1 MGEITSEIERD
12 IVTERSELGRN
23 LEELE
28 TKARALADWRT
39 HYRNH
44 AGLALGVV
52 FGTAIVAGALV
63 GRRRAPRVHVQRL
76 VETRPERVVRP
87 SEPKTPSEPSRY
99 RRHLEDTWQNVTAAL
114 LGVATA
120 KAIDVVSDMVP
131 GFRDHYGQRSHEAG
145 RVGHAGERF
154 SNG

>member
-52 FGTAIVAGALV
+52 FGTAVVAGALI
-63 GRRRAPRVHVQRL
+63 GRNRAPRVHVQRL
-76 VETRPERVVRP
+76 VDPRPERVVRP
-87 SEPKTPSEPSRY
+87 SEPKTPREPSRY

-131 GFRDHYGQRSHEAG
+131 GFRDHYGQRSVEAG
-145 RVGHAGERF
+145 RVGYAGERF

>member
-52 FGTAIVAGALV
+52 FGTAVVAGALI
-63 GRRRAPRVHVQRL
+63 GRSRTPRVH
-76 VETRPERVVRP
+76 TPRPERVARP
-87 SEPKTPSEPSRY
+87 SEPREPSRY
-99 RRHLEDTWQNVTAAL
+99 RRHLEETWQGVTAAL

-120 KAIDVVSDMVP
+120 KAIDVVSDLVP
-131 GFRDHYGQRSHEAG
+131 GFRDHYGQRTPEAG
-145 RVGHAGERF
+145 RAGYAGERF

>member
-44 AGLALGVV
+44 AGIALGVV
-52 FGTAIVAGALV
+52 FGTAVVAGALV
-63 GRRRAPRVHVQRL
+63 GRSRTPRVRTQRL
-76 VETRPERVVRP
+76 VEPRPERVVRP
-87 SEPKTPSEPSRY
+87 SEPREPSRY

-120 KAIDVVSDMVP
+120 KAIDVVSEMVP
-131 GFRDHYGQRSHEAG
+131 GFRDHYGQRSPEAG
-145 RVGHAGERF
+145 RVGYAGERF